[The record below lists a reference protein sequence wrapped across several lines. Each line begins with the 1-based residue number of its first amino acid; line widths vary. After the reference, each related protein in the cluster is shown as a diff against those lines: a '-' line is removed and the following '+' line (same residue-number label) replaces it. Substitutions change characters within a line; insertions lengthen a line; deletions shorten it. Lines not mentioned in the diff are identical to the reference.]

1 MGSHCLLQRIFPTQG
16 LNPMSPVTPALQAE
30 SLLLSHQGSPNT
42 LIEAIKSD
50 SLRFD
55 VFLLIQLI
63 RYFLTKLKLDVF

>member
-1 MGSHCLLQRIFPTQG
+1 
-16 LNPMSPVTPALQAE
+16 MSPVTPALQAE
-30 SLLLSHQGSPNT
+30 SLLLSHQESTNT

-63 RYFLTKLKLDVF
+63 RYFLTKSKLDIFQFSL